1 MTPTSAAAPR
11 VVWFYGLAGLIPFAA
26 GALGGFS
33 DNEVVLIV
41 SRLGLAIY
49 AGLILSFLGG
59 ARWGL
64 EIGRASVRP
73 AVIGLAMVPT
83 LLAFGLLAWP
93 HLPSRFQFVGLA
105 AGFALQWLW
114 DLRADGAPS
123 WYPRLRTVLSVGALA
138 ALIAGAVAAGFEGDG
153 PGSAH
158 GSHTV
163 AAKASTKAV

>member
-1 MTPTSAAAPR
+1 MTPTPAKAPP
-11 VVWFYGLAGLIPFAA
+11 VVWFYGLAGLLPFAA

-64 EIGRASVRP
+64 EIGRTPVRP
-73 AVIGLAMVPT
+73 SVIGLAMVPT

-93 HLPSRFQFVGLA
+93 HLPLRVQFLGLA
-105 AGFALQWLW
+105 AAFVLQWLW

-123 WYPRLRTVLSVGALA
+123 WYPRLRTILS
-138 ALIAGAVAAGFEGDG
+138 IGAVAALVAGAVGAPSAGDG
-153 PGSAH
+153 LGSAH
-158 GSHTV
+158 GPHTV
-163 AAKASTKAV
+163 AANASTTAV